1 MVIESR
7 TMVGA
12 AGVFAI
18 VGAVVWVSM
27 SATSAPMHN
36 GTVEVQQIE
45 ERSWAVEVKDLG
57 ADSSGIV
64 KTAAN
69 R

>member
-7 TMVGA
+7 TVIGA
-12 AGVFAI
+12 GGALVI
-18 VGAVVWVSM
+18 VGAVLWFSVSL
-27 SATSAPMHN
+27 STRPAQHA
-36 GTVEVQQIE
+36 GTVEVQQVH

-57 ADSSGIV
+57 ASPAAT
-64 KTAAN
+64 TAAN

>member
-7 TMVGA
+7 TMVGV
-12 AGVFAI
+12 AGACAI
-18 VGAVVWVSM
+18 VGAGLWLSL
-27 SATSAPMHN
+27 SLATPPQHA

-45 ERSWAVEVKDLG
+45 ERSWAVEIKDLG
-57 ADSSGIV
+57 TNTNTA
-64 KTAAN
+64 TAAN